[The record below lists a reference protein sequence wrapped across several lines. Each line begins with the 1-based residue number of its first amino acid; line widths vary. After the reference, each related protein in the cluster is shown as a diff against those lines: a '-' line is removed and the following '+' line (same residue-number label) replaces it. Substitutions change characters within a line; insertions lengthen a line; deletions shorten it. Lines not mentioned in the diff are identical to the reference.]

1 MIPKPKKQMV
11 RTRNMDK
18 HDGAVIV
25 RRAISMGIV
34 PDFKD
39 GITLRQQT
47 PKTQWALHV
56 LAVMSKGGRV
66 PSVEDV
72 KRVISETEDLFEKPI

>member
-1 MIPKPKKQMV
+1 
-11 RTRNMDK
+11 MDK

-25 RRAISMGIV
+25 RRAISIGIV

-39 GITLRQQT
+39 GITLSQQT
-47 PKTQWALHV
+47 PRTQWALHV
-56 LAVMSKGGRV
+56 IAVMSKGGRV

-72 KRVISETEDLFEKPI
+72 KRVISETEVMFEVEK